1 MLFSMFGDTLKI
13 QNISEIADL
22 DALIFEQAGKVT
34 KLTYQELE
42 ASSKEIAELLTKSG
56 ITRGERV
63 LMVTENHLYWLPIF
77 IGIASS
83 GKIAVPLDGNTAI
96 DRFQAVIEDCKP
108 AVIIMLRK
116 YSQRYSKYISEEYK
130 PKYIFEDEYEILI
143 KGSNTKPYPSEREVK
158 PHDIAALMYTSGTT
172 GRPKGI
178 MLSHKAFVESAK
190 LAKKFVNCC
199 EKDRVVAILP
209 FSHVFAL
216 VDSGIAPLYWHCT
229 TIICNTLNP
238 AEMFGLIMKYQS
250 KFLLAVP
257 RLCDLLAMTFMQQ
270 PDLKL
275 PSLNIVV
282 GGAAPNPKTLMFLAS
297 KGMRISQGFGMTE
310 TCAGIIFNDN
320 CPPESIG
327 KPVEEVKTKI
337 ANPENGVGELL
348 ISSPTMFSG
357 IYGQPELDQSL
368 FVNGFFKTGD
378 LASVDEE
385 GNIYIRGRA
394 KEVIISSSGVN
405 VYPDELEVRLGT
417 LKYAEEYSIFGITL
431 EDIEVPVLAFVP
443 RKGVFEGQ
451 ESQDVLAFVENDIRG
466 RTEDWPES
474 EKIRKIFLIGAP
486 LPRSASAKV
495 KRFELAAAIGEKKQ
509 KPAELGPK
517 KEEISSAPRD
527 EQLFEAFRQE
537 IANFLKADYQKIK
550 LTTRLDSFI
559 QLDSLGVIAMLLK
572 LEKRF
577 GISFKELI
585 GSSVETFDDLFSFLA
600 THADINKI
608 SEVDRSETA
617 SAADMP
623 PMLDY
628 SPEAIEARQ
637 QFIRNYTNNQN
648 FALPKPD
655 DPEAYCGNIEGFT
668 GFVTLPIGL
677 CGPLKVNG
685 INAKGDFYV
694 PLATTEGALVS
705 SVARGCQIITM
716 SGGAEVRILEDS
728 LIRTPVFEFDTL
740 SNLEK
745 FEDWV
750 KANFT
755 AIKKAADRT
764 TKFGKLLCIEH
775 YPIGTQ
781 LVLRFVYSTGDA
793 SGQNMT
799 TIATRAAI
807 EYILNSYKGSI
818 YDWFLESNL
827 SGDKK
832 VNAVNFTRNRGKKV
846 TAVVCIPAEV
856 VKQFLHT
863 TPERIVRL
871 GELTMVTSLQAH
883 SYGVQAHYAN
893 PLAAVY
899 IACGQD
905 PACVA
910 ESACGVT
917 YMKLI
922 DGDLQVSVTL
932 PDIMVGSVGGGT
944 RLPTQKKCLE
954 IMQCAGPGKAKKLAE
969 ILAATVLAAEISI
982 TGAMAADEFTTA
994 HAKYGRNGGLAQ
1006 N

>member
-1 MLFSMFGDTLKI
+1 MFGDTLKMA
-13 QNISEIADL
+13 NISEVANI
-22 DALIFEQAGKVT
+22 DAIVFEQAGKVT
-34 KLTYQELE
+34 KLTYEQLE
-42 ASSKEIAELLTKSG
+42 GKSQEIAEALTKVG
-56 ITRGERV
+56 ITRGERI
-63 LMVTENHLYWLPIF
+63 LMVTENHLLWMPIF
-77 IGIASS
+77 LGIAGS

-96 DRFQAVIEDCKP
+96 DRFQAVIEDSKP
-108 AVIIMLRK
+108 AAIIMMRK
-116 YSQRYSKYISEEYK
+116 YSQRFAQYIPEDYK
-130 PKYIFEDEYEILI
+130 PKFIFEEEYEILI
-143 KGSNTKPYPSEREVK
+143 KGNSNNHNPAEREPK
-158 PHDIAALMYTSGTT
+158 SHDIAALMYTSGTT
-172 GRPKGI
+172 GKPKGI
-178 MLSHKAFVESAK
+178 MLSHKAFIEAAK

-199 EKDRVVAILP
+199 AGDRVVAILP

-216 VDSGIAPLYWHCT
+216 VESGIAPLFWHCT

-257 RLCDLLAMTFMQQ
+257 RLCDLLAMTFMQN

-275 PSLNIVV
+275 PPLNIVV
-282 GGAAPNPKTLMFLAS
+282 GGAAPNPKTLMLLAS
-297 KGMRISQGFGMTE
+297 KGMHISQGWGMTE
-310 TCAGIIFNDN
+310 TCAGIIFNNN

-327 KPVEEVKTKI
+327 KPLDEIKFKI

-348 ISSPTMFSG
+348 VSSPTMFSG

-368 FVNGFFKTGD
+368 FDNGFFKTGD
-378 LASVDEE
+378 LAAIDEA

-394 KEVIISSSGVN
+394 KEVIISGSGVN
-405 VYPDELEVRLGT
+405 VYPDELEVRLGM
-417 LKYAEEYSIFGITL
+417 LKYAEEYSIFGIML
-431 EDIEVPVLAFVP
+431 DNLEVPAMAFVP
-443 RKGVFEGQ
+443 RKGVFDGKDAK
-451 ESQDVLAFVENDIRG
+451 DVLAFVENDIRT
-466 RTEDWPES
+466 RTEDWPEP
-474 EKIRKIFLIGAP
+474 EKIRKIFMLGAP

-495 KRFELAAAIGEKKQ
+495 KRFELADALSGKEH

-517 KEEISSAPRD
+517 EEKISSAPRN
-527 EQLFEAFRQE
+527 EQLFDAFRKE
-537 IANFLKADYQKIK
+537 IADFLKADYQKIK
-550 LTTRLDSFI
+550 LNTRLDSFI
-559 QLDSLGVIAMLLK
+559 QLDSLGIIAMLLK

-600 THADINKI
+600 THVDTSKI
-608 SEVDRSETA
+608 SETSCSDTA
-617 SAADMP
+617 STGDMP
-623 PMLDY
+623 PLLDY
-628 SPEAIEARQ
+628 SQEAIEARQ
-637 QFIRNYTNNQN
+637 EFIRKHINNQN
-648 FALPKPD
+648 FSLPKPD
-655 DPEAYCGNIEGFT
+655 EPEAYSGNIEGFA
-668 GFVTLPIGL
+668 GFVTLPIGVV
-677 CGPLKVNG
+677 GPLKVKG
-685 INAKGDFYV
+685 HEADGDFYV

-716 SGGAEVRILEDS
+716 SGGAEVRILADS

-745 FEDWV
+745 FGKWIDN
-750 KANFT
+750 NFT
-755 AIKKAADRT
+755 AIKKVADGT
-764 TKFGKLLCIEH
+764 TKFGKLLEIEQ

-781 LVLRFVYSTGDA
+781 MVLRFIYSTGDA

-807 EYILNSYKGSI
+807 EHILNSYDGSI

-846 TAVVCIPAEV
+846 TAVVRIPADI

-871 GELTMVTSLQAH
+871 GELTMITSLQAH

-910 ESACGVT
+910 ESACGTT

-932 PDIMVGSVGGGT
+932 PDIMVGTVGGGT

-954 IMQCAGPGKAKKLAE
+954 IMQCTGPGKAKKLAE

-982 TGAMAADEFTTA
+982 TGAMASDEFTNA
-994 HAKYGRNGGLAQ
+994 HAKYGRNGGLTQ
-1006 N
+1006 K

>member
-1 MLFSMFGDTLKI
+1 MFGDTLKMA
-13 QNISEIADL
+13 NISEVADV
-22 DALIFEQAGKVT
+22 DALVFEQAGKVS
-34 KLTYQELE
+34 KLTYKQLEEKSQEITE
-42 ASSKEIAELLTKSG
+42 ALNKVG

-63 LMVTENHLYWLPIF
+63 LMVTENHLLWMPIF
-77 IGIASS
+77 LGIASS

-96 DRFQAVIEDCKP
+96 DRFQSVIEDSKP
-108 AVIIMLRK
+108 AAIVMMRK
-116 YSQRYSKYISEEYK
+116 YSQRFNQYIPEDYK
-130 PKYIFEDEYEILI
+130 PKFIFEDEYEILI
-143 KGSNTKPYPSEREVK
+143 KANNSSHNPADRDPK

-172 GRPKGI
+172 GKPKGI
-178 MLSHKAFVESAK
+178 MLSHKAFIEAAK

-199 EKDRVVAILP
+199 AGDKVVAILP

-216 VDSGIAPLYWHCT
+216 VESGIAPLYWHCT

-257 RLCDLLAMTFMQQ
+257 RLCDLLAMTFMQN

-275 PSLNIVV
+275 PPLNIVV
-282 GGAAPNPKTLMFLAS
+282 GGAAPNPKTLMLLAS
-297 KGMRISQGFGMTE
+297 KGMHISQGWGMTE
-310 TCAGIIFNDN
+310 TCAGIIFNNN
-320 CPPESIG
+320 CPPDSIG
-327 KPVEEVKTKI
+327 KPLEEVKFKI

-348 ISSPTMFSG
+348 VSSPTMFSG

-368 FVNGFFKTGD
+368 FENGFFKTGD
-378 LASVDEE
+378 LAATDEA

-394 KEVIISSSGVN
+394 KEVIISGSGVN
-405 VYPDELEVRLGT
+405 VYPDELEVRLGM
-417 LKYAEEYSIFGITL
+417 LKYAEEYSVFGIML
-431 EDIEVPVLAFVP
+431 DNLEVPALAFVP
-443 RKGVFEGQ
+443 RKGVFEGKDAK
-451 ESQDVLAFVENDIRG
+451 DVLAFVENDIRT
-466 RTEDWPES
+466 RTEDWPEP
-474 EKIRKIFLIGAP
+474 EKIRKIFMIGAP

-495 KRFELAAAIGEKKQ
+495 KRFELADALSSKDH
-509 KPAELGPK
+509 KPAELGHK
-517 KEEISSAPRD
+517 DEKISSAPRN
-527 EQLFEAFRQE
+527 EQLFDAFRKE
-537 IANFLKADYQKIK
+537 IADFLKADYQKIK

-559 QLDSLGVIAMLLK
+559 QLDSLGIIAMLLK

-600 THADINKI
+600 THVDTSKI
-608 SEVDRSETA
+608 SETDRSDTA
-617 SAADMP
+617 STKDMP
-623 PMLDY
+623 PLLDY
-628 SPEAIEARQ
+628 SLEAIEARQ
-637 QFIRNYTNNQN
+637 EFIRNNLSNQN
-648 FALPKPD
+648 FSLPKPD
-655 DPEAYCGNIEGFT
+655 DPEAYSGNIEGFA
-668 GFVTLPIGL
+668 GFVTLPIGIV
-677 CGPLKVNG
+677 GPLKVKG
-685 INAKGDFYV
+685 QEADGDFYV

-716 SGGAEVRILEDS
+716 SGGAEVRILADS

-745 FEDWV
+745 FGKWV
-750 KANFT
+750 ENNFA
-755 AIKKAADRT
+755 AIKKAADST
-764 TKFGKLLCIEH
+764 TKFGKLLEVEQ

-781 LVLRFVYSTGDA
+781 MVLRFVYSTGDA

-807 EYILNSYKGSI
+807 DYILNDYDGSI

-846 TAVVCIPAEV
+846 TAVVRIPADI

-871 GELTMVTSLQAH
+871 GELTMITSLQAH

-910 ESACGVT
+910 ESACGTT

-932 PDIMVGSVGGGT
+932 PDIMVGTVGGGT

-954 IMQCAGPGKAKKLAE
+954 IMQCSGPGKAKKLAE

-982 TGAMAADEFTTA
+982 TGAMASDEFTNA
-994 HAKYGRNGGLAQ
+994 HAKYGRNGGMTQ
-1006 N
+1006 K

>member
-1 MLFSMFGDTLKI
+1 MFGDTLKMA
-13 QNISEIADL
+13 NISEVANV
-22 DALIFEQAGKVT
+22 DAIVFEQAGKVT
-34 KLTYQELE
+34 KLTYEQLE
-42 ASSKEIAELLTKSG
+42 GKSQEIAAALTQVG
-56 ITRGERV
+56 ITRGERI
-63 LMVTENHLYWLPIF
+63 LMVTENHLLWMPIF
-77 IGIASS
+77 LGIASS

-96 DRFQAVIEDCKP
+96 DRFQAVIEDSKP
-108 AVIIMLRK
+108 AAIIMMRK
-116 YSQRYSKYISEEYK
+116 YSQRFTQYIPEDYK
-130 PKYIFEDEYEILI
+130 PKFIFEEEYEILI
-143 KGSNTKPYPSEREVK
+143 KGNSSNHNPADREPK

-172 GRPKGI
+172 GKPKGI
-178 MLSHKAFVESAK
+178 MLSHKAFIEAAK

-199 EKDRVVAILP
+199 AGDRVVAILP

-216 VDSGIAPLYWHCT
+216 VESGIAPLYWHCT

-238 AEMFGLIMKYQS
+238 SEMFGLIMKYQS

-257 RLCDLLAMTFMQQ
+257 RLCDLLAMTFMQN

-275 PSLNIVV
+275 PPLNIVV
-282 GGAAPNPKTLMFLAS
+282 GGAAPNPKTLMLLAS
-297 KGMRISQGFGMTE
+297 KGMHISQGWGMTE
-310 TCAGIIFNDN
+310 TCAGIIFNNN
-320 CPPESIG
+320 CPPDSIG
-327 KPVEEVKTKI
+327 KPLDEIKFKI

-348 ISSPTMFSG
+348 VSSPTMFSG

-368 FVNGFFKTGD
+368 FDNGFFKTGD
-378 LASVDEE
+378 LAAVDEA

-394 KEVIISSSGVN
+394 KEVIISGSGVN
-405 VYPDELEVRLGT
+405 VYPDELEVRLGM
-417 LKYAEEYSIFGITL
+417 LKYAEEFSIFGIML
-431 EDIEVPVLAFVP
+431 DNLEVPAMAFVP
-443 RKGVFEGQ
+443 RKGVFEGKDAK
-451 ESQDVLAFVENDIRG
+451 DVLAFVENDIRTK
-466 RTEDWPES
+466 TEDWPEP
-474 EKIRKIFLIGAP
+474 EKIRKIFMLGAP

-495 KRFELAAAIGEKKQ
+495 KRFELADALSGKEH

-517 KEEISSAPRD
+517 DEKISSAPRN
-527 EQLFEAFRQE
+527 EQLFDAFRKE
-537 IANFLKADYQKIK
+537 IADFLKADYQKIK
-550 LTTRLDSFI
+550 LNTRLDSFI
-559 QLDSLGVIAMLLK
+559 QLDSLGIIAMLLK

-600 THADINKI
+600 THVDTSKI
-608 SEVDRSETA
+608 SETSCSDTTSTG
-617 SAADMP
+617 DMP
-623 PMLDY
+623 PLLDY
-628 SPEAIEARQ
+628 SLEAIEARQ
-637 QFIRNYTNNQN
+637 EFIRKHISNQN
-648 FALPKPD
+648 FSLPKPD
-655 DPEAYCGNIEGFT
+655 EPEAYSGNIEGFA
-668 GFVTLPIGL
+668 GFVTLPIGVV
-677 CGPLKVNG
+677 GPLKVKGQEAN
-685 INAKGDFYV
+685 GDFYV

-716 SGGAEVRILEDS
+716 SGGAEVRILADS

-745 FEDWV
+745 FSKWV
-750 KANFT
+750 NANFA
-755 AIKKAADRT
+755 AIKKAADST
-764 TKFGKLLCIEH
+764 TKFGKLLEIEQ

-781 LVLRFVYSTGDA
+781 MVLRFIYSTGDA

-807 EYILNSYKGSI
+807 EHILNSYDGSI

-846 TAVVCIPAEV
+846 TAVVRIPADI

-871 GELTMVTSLQAH
+871 GELTMITSLQAH

-910 ESACGVT
+910 ESACGTT

-932 PDIMVGSVGGGT
+932 PDIMVGTVGGGT

-969 ILAATVLAAEISI
+969 ILVATVLAAEISI
-982 TGAMAADEFTTA
+982 TGAMASDEFTNA
-994 HAKYGRNGGLAQ
+994 HAKYGRNGGLTQ
-1006 N
+1006 K

>member
-1 MLFSMFGDTLKI
+1 MFGDTLKMA
-13 QNISEIADL
+13 NISEVADV
-22 DALIFEQAGKVT
+22 DALVFEQAGKVS
-34 KLTYQELE
+34 KLTYKQLE
-42 ASSKEIAELLTKSG
+42 EKSQEIAEALNKVG

-63 LMVTENHLYWLPIF
+63 LMVTENHLLWMPIF
-77 IGIASS
+77 LGIASS

-96 DRFQAVIEDCKP
+96 DRFQAVIEDSKP
-108 AVIIMLRK
+108 AAIVMMRK
-116 YSQRYSKYISEEYK
+116 YSQRFNQYIPEDYK
-130 PKYIFEDEYEILI
+130 PKFIFEDEYEILI
-143 KGSNTKPYPSEREVK
+143 KANNSSHNPADRDPK

-172 GRPKGI
+172 GKPKGI
-178 MLSHKAFVESAK
+178 MLSHKAFIEAAK

-199 EKDRVVAILP
+199 AGDKVVAILP

-216 VDSGIAPLYWHCT
+216 VESGIAPLYWHCT

-257 RLCDLLAMTFMQQ
+257 RLCDLLAMTFMQN

-275 PSLNIVV
+275 PPLNIVV
-282 GGAAPNPKTLMFLAS
+282 GGAAPNPKTLMLLAS
-297 KGMRISQGFGMTE
+297 KGMHISQGWGMTE
-310 TCAGIIFNDN
+310 TCAGIIFNNN
-320 CPPESIG
+320 CPPDSIG
-327 KPVEEVKTKI
+327 KPLEEVKFKI

-348 ISSPTMFSG
+348 VSSPTMFSG

-368 FVNGFFKTGD
+368 FENGFFKTGD
-378 LASVDEE
+378 LAATDEA

-394 KEVIISSSGVN
+394 KEVIISGSGVN
-405 VYPDELEVRLGT
+405 VYPDELEVRLGM
-417 LKYAEEYSIFGITL
+417 LKYAEEYSIFGIML
-431 EDIEVPVLAFVP
+431 DNLEVPALAFVP
-443 RKGVFEGQ
+443 RKGVFEGKDAK
-451 ESQDVLAFVENDIRG
+451 DVLAFVENDIRT
-466 RTEDWPES
+466 RTEDWPEP
-474 EKIRKIFLIGAP
+474 EKIRKIFMLGAP

-495 KRFELAAAIGEKKQ
+495 KRFELADALSGKDH
-509 KPAELGPK
+509 KPAELGHK
-517 KEEISSAPRD
+517 DEKISSAPRN
-527 EQLFEAFRQE
+527 EQLFDAFRKE
-537 IANFLKADYQKIK
+537 IADFLKADYQKIK

-559 QLDSLGVIAMLLK
+559 QLDSLGIIAMLLK

-600 THADINKI
+600 THVDTSKI
-608 SEVDRSETA
+608 SETDRSDTA
-617 SAADMP
+617 SSKDMP
-623 PMLDY
+623 PLLDY
-628 SPEAIEARQ
+628 SLEAIEARQ
-637 QFIRNYTNNQN
+637 EFIRNNLSNQN
-648 FALPKPD
+648 FSLPKPD
-655 DPEAYCGNIEGFT
+655 DPEAYSGNIEGFA
-668 GFVTLPIGL
+668 GFVTLPIGVV
-677 CGPLKVNG
+677 GPLKVKG
-685 INAKGDFYV
+685 QEADGDFYV

-716 SGGAEVRILEDS
+716 SGGAEVRILADS

-745 FEDWV
+745 FGKWIEN
-750 KANFT
+750 NFA
-755 AIKKAADRT
+755 AIKKAADST
-764 TKFGKLLCIEH
+764 TKFGKLLEVEQ

-781 LVLRFVYSTGDA
+781 MVLRFVYSTGDA

-807 EYILNSYKGSI
+807 DYILNAYDGSI

-846 TAVVCIPAEV
+846 TAVVRIPADI

-871 GELTMVTSLQAH
+871 GELTMITSLQAH

-910 ESACGVT
+910 ESACGTT

-932 PDIMVGSVGGGT
+932 PDIMVGTVGGGT

-954 IMQCAGPGKAKKLAE
+954 IMQCSGPGKAKKLAE

-982 TGAMAADEFTTA
+982 TGAMASDEFTNA
-994 HAKYGRNGGLAQ
+994 HAKYGRNGGMTQ
-1006 N
+1006 K

>member
-1 MLFSMFGDTLKI
+1 MFGDTLKMA
-13 QNISEIADL
+13 NISEVADV
-22 DALIFEQAGKVT
+22 DALVFEQAGKVS
-34 KLTYQELE
+34 KLTYKQLEEKSQEITE
-42 ASSKEIAELLTKSG
+42 ALNKVG

-63 LMVTENHLYWLPIF
+63 LMVTENHLLWMPIF
-77 IGIASS
+77 LGIASS

-96 DRFQAVIEDCKP
+96 DRFQAVIEDSKP
-108 AVIIMLRK
+108 AAIVMMRK
-116 YSQRYSKYISEEYK
+116 YSQRFNQYIPEDYK
-130 PKYIFEDEYEILI
+130 PKFIFEDEYEILI
-143 KGSNTKPYPSEREVK
+143 KANNSSHNPADRDPK

-172 GRPKGI
+172 GKPKGI
-178 MLSHKAFVESAK
+178 MLSHKAFIEAAK

-199 EKDRVVAILP
+199 AGDKVVAILP

-216 VDSGIAPLYWHCT
+216 VESGIAPLYWHCT

-257 RLCDLLAMTFMQQ
+257 RLCDLLAMTFMQN

-275 PSLNIVV
+275 PPLNIVV
-282 GGAAPNPKTLMFLAS
+282 GGAAPNPKTLMLLAS
-297 KGMRISQGFGMTE
+297 KGMHISQGWGMTE
-310 TCAGIIFNDN
+310 TCAGIIFNNN
-320 CPPESIG
+320 CPPDSIG
-327 KPVEEVKTKI
+327 KPLEEVKFKI

-348 ISSPTMFSG
+348 VSSPTMFSG

-368 FVNGFFKTGD
+368 FENGFFKTGD
-378 LASVDEE
+378 LATTDEA

-394 KEVIISSSGVN
+394 KEVIISGSGVN
-405 VYPDELEVRLGT
+405 VYPDELEVRLGM
-417 LKYAEEYSIFGITL
+417 LKYAEEYSVFGIML
-431 EDIEVPVLAFVP
+431 DNLEVPALAFVP
-443 RKGVFEGQ
+443 RKGVFEGKDAK
-451 ESQDVLAFVENDIRG
+451 DVLAFVENDIRT
-466 RTEDWPES
+466 RTEDWPEP
-474 EKIRKIFLIGAP
+474 EKIRKIFMLGAP

-495 KRFELAAAIGEKKQ
+495 KRFELADALSSKDH
-509 KPAELGPK
+509 KPAELGHK
-517 KEEISSAPRD
+517 DEKISSAPRN
-527 EQLFEAFRQE
+527 EQLFDAFRKE
-537 IANFLKADYQKIK
+537 IADFLKADYQKIK

-559 QLDSLGVIAMLLK
+559 QLDSLGIIAMLLK

-600 THADINKI
+600 THVDTSKI
-608 SEVDRSETA
+608 SETDRSDTA
-617 SAADMP
+617 SSKDMP
-623 PMLDY
+623 PLLDY
-628 SPEAIEARQ
+628 SLEAIEARQ
-637 QFIRNYTNNQN
+637 EFIRNNLSNQN
-648 FALPKPD
+648 FSLPKPD
-655 DPEAYCGNIEGFT
+655 DPEAYSGNIEGFA
-668 GFVTLPIGL
+668 GFVTLPIGIV
-677 CGPLKVNG
+677 GPLKVKG
-685 INAKGDFYV
+685 QEADGDFYV

-716 SGGAEVRILEDS
+716 SGGAEVRILADS

-745 FEDWV
+745 FGKWV
-750 KANFT
+750 ENNFA
-755 AIKKAADRT
+755 AIKKAADST
-764 TKFGKLLCIEH
+764 TKFGKLLEVEQ

-781 LVLRFVYSTGDA
+781 MVLRFVYSTGDA

-807 EYILNSYKGSI
+807 DYILNDYDGSI

-846 TAVVCIPAEV
+846 TAVVRIPADI

-871 GELTMVTSLQAH
+871 GELTMITSLQAH

-910 ESACGVT
+910 ESACGTT

-932 PDIMVGSVGGGT
+932 PDIMVGTVGGGT

-954 IMQCAGPGKAKKLAE
+954 IMQCSGPGKAKKLAE

-982 TGAMAADEFTTA
+982 TGAMASDEFTNA
-994 HAKYGRNGGLAQ
+994 HAKYGRNGGMTQ
-1006 N
+1006 K

>member
-1 MLFSMFGDTLKI
+1 MFGDTLKMA
-13 QNISEIADL
+13 NISEVANV
-22 DALIFEQAGKVT
+22 DAIVFEQAGKVT
-34 KLTYQELE
+34 KLTYEQLE
-42 ASSKEIAELLTKSG
+42 GKSQEIAAALTQVG
-56 ITRGERV
+56 ITRGERI
-63 LMVTENHLYWLPIF
+63 LMVTENHLLWMPIF
-77 IGIASS
+77 LGIASS

-96 DRFQAVIEDCKP
+96 DRFQAVIEDSKP
-108 AVIIMLRK
+108 AAIIMMRK
-116 YSQRYSKYISEEYK
+116 YSQRFTQYIPEDYK
-130 PKYIFEDEYEILI
+130 PKFIFEEEYEILI
-143 KGSNTKPYPSEREVK
+143 KGNSSNHNPADREPK

-172 GRPKGI
+172 GKPKGI
-178 MLSHKAFVESAK
+178 MLSHKAFIEAAK

-199 EKDRVVAILP
+199 AGDRVVAILP

-216 VDSGIAPLYWHCT
+216 VESGIAPLYWHCT

-238 AEMFGLIMKYQS
+238 SEMFGLIMKYQS

-257 RLCDLLAMTFMQQ
+257 RLCDLLAMTFMQN

-275 PSLNIVV
+275 PPLNIVV
-282 GGAAPNPKTLMFLAS
+282 GGAAPNPKTLMLLAS
-297 KGMRISQGFGMTE
+297 KGMHISQGWGMTE
-310 TCAGIIFNDN
+310 TCAGIIFNNN
-320 CPPESIG
+320 CPPDSIG
-327 KPVEEVKTKI
+327 KPLDEIKFKI

-348 ISSPTMFSG
+348 VSSPTMFSG

-368 FVNGFFKTGD
+368 FDNGFFKTGD
-378 LASVDEE
+378 LAAVDEA

-394 KEVIISSSGVN
+394 KEVIISGSGVN
-405 VYPDELEVRLGT
+405 VYPDELEVRLGM
-417 LKYAEEYSIFGITL
+417 LKYAEEFSIFGIML
-431 EDIEVPVLAFVP
+431 DNLEVPAMAFVP
-443 RKGVFEGQ
+443 RKGVFEGKDAK
-451 ESQDVLAFVENDIRG
+451 DVLAFVENDIRTK
-466 RTEDWPES
+466 TEDWPEP
-474 EKIRKIFLIGAP
+474 EKIRKIFMLGAP

-495 KRFELAAAIGEKKQ
+495 KRFELADALSGKEH

-517 KEEISSAPRD
+517 DEKISSAPRN
-527 EQLFEAFRQE
+527 EQLFDAFRKE
-537 IANFLKADYQKIK
+537 IADFLKADYQKIK
-550 LTTRLDSFI
+550 LNTRLDSFI
-559 QLDSLGVIAMLLK
+559 QLDSLGIIAMLLK

-600 THADINKI
+600 THVDTSKI
-608 SEVDRSETA
+608 SETSCSDTTSTG
-617 SAADMP
+617 DMP
-623 PMLDY
+623 PLLDY
-628 SPEAIEARQ
+628 SLEAIEARQ
-637 QFIRNYTNNQN
+637 EFIRKHISNQN
-648 FALPKPD
+648 FSLPKPD
-655 DPEAYCGNIEGFT
+655 EPEAYSGNIEGFA
-668 GFVTLPIGL
+668 GFVTLPIGVV
-677 CGPLKVNG
+677 GPLKVKGQEAN
-685 INAKGDFYV
+685 GDFYV

-716 SGGAEVRILEDS
+716 SGGAEVRILADS

-745 FEDWV
+745 FGKWIDN
-750 KANFT
+750 NFT
-755 AIKKAADRT
+755 AIKKAADST
-764 TKFGKLLCIEH
+764 TKFGKLLEIEQ

-781 LVLRFVYSTGDA
+781 MVLRFIYSTGDA

-807 EYILNSYKGSI
+807 EHILNSYDGSI

-846 TAVVCIPAEV
+846 TAVVRIPADI

-871 GELTMVTSLQAH
+871 GELTMITSLQAH

-910 ESACGVT
+910 ESACGTT

-932 PDIMVGSVGGGT
+932 PDIMVGTVGGGT

-969 ILAATVLAAEISI
+969 ILVATVLAAEISI
-982 TGAMAADEFTTA
+982 TGAMASDEFTNA
-994 HAKYGRNGGLAQ
+994 HAKYGRNGGLTQ
-1006 N
+1006 K